1 MSENKYEALFEDE
14 DNIFGGSPKSKYH
27 DIANQ
32 ANEEIVQDELEK
44 IIAKYAYMEMILSKD
59 KGHEYDVFEEFEMFQ
74 LENSMELEQKKK
86 SLYVE
91 FTGEIVC
98 RLDS

>member
-1 MSENKYEALFEDE
+1 MGKYEALFEDE
-14 DNIFGGSPKSKYH
+14 DNIFGGTPKSKFW

-32 ANEEIVQDELEK
+32 ANEEIVTDEFDKILEK
-44 IIAKYAYMEMILSKD
+44 FALMEMILAEHYDDEVLESKM
-59 KGHEYDVFEEFEMFQ
+59 KQIAFERSPEI
-74 LENSMELEQKKK
+74 EQHKK
-86 SLYVE
+86 SLYIE